1 MFDMNSQNLE
11 GLWRVE
17 GLKEGSVA
25 HRSGVLFQG
34 NLIKSIQEWE
44 VTGQGWESFG
54 CVYANL
60 FVRVYVHTR
69 VVCISVHVCA
79 FLRACACACVRA
91 FVCVGVL
98 SLSLSVSVCVSAS
111 VYRVCLSFCLFAYI
125 RMFR

>member
-1 MFDMNSQNLE
+1 LILKNFQNHVDFVEEVGWNEMFDMNSQNLE

-34 NLIKSIQEWE
+34 DLIKSIQEWE

-60 FVRVYVHTR
+60 FVRVYVHT
-69 VVCISVHVCA
+69 
-79 FLRACACACVRA
+79 
-91 FVCVGVL
+91 
-98 SLSLSVSVCVSAS
+98 
-111 VYRVCLSFCLFAYI
+111 
-125 RMFR
+125 